1 MIKVRILKGNQF
13 FNKKFC
19 IKKLI
24 SSKSY
29 FQELFSKI
37 IMIIY
42 VENLFSEIF
51 EIKLLENFFTD
62 VM

>member
-1 MIKVRILKGNQF
+1 MIKVRILKVHQF

-19 IKKLI
+19 IKNLI

-42 VENLFSEIF
+42 VENLLSEIF
-51 EIKLLENFFTD
+51 EIKLLENFSLD